1 MFKVTIKQ
9 YVKPLCALI
18 LIAAVLNSGCLES
31 TSSNTAT
38 TNGVPDVPIKAPA
51 DEKVLK
57 TTPDG
62 MTFYGSPKGNDNI
75 YLSSYDTDGDGDLDA
90 RDRAVNQA
98 MAYEYHNGN
107 MNLIIFSFFGIPKD
121 SKLHQDYPNIEEFR
135 VRQWDLDGD
144 DKFKEKVEI
153 IINDKVIYSTTT
165 DIDGKNGVN
174 MGDAFLDLGWV

>member
-75 YLSSYDTDGDGDLDA
+75 YLSSYDTDGDGDIDA
-90 RDRAVNQA
+90 RDSAVGPSDAARWNNNIA
-98 MAYEYHNGN
+98 KAINAN
-107 MNLIIFSFFGIPKD
+107 FGIPTN

-135 VRQWDLDGD
+135 TRSWLNENDERI
-144 DKFKEKVEI
+144 KIEI
-153 IINDKVIYSTTT
+153 LINHAVVYSTTT
-165 DIDGKNGVN
+165 DTNQDGSINLN
-174 MGDAFLDLGWV
+174 DILTDLNWW